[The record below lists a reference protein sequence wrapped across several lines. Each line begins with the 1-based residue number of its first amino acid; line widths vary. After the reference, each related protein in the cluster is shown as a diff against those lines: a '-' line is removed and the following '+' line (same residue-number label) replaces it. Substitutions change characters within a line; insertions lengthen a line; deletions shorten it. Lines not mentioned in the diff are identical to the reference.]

1 MLPTRQARPRTRST
15 DRVAPRAIAMS
26 QLIAERRDRLD
37 DETRFLLSWF
47 VRPVLTGAVMPS
59 GRVLAA
65 TMASYVDPKV
75 PGPVIELGPGTG
87 PVTEALLARGL
98 PPERLILVEF
108 SQDFCNLLRKRF
120 PGTTVVRGDAYAL
133 EDTLGS
139 ILKEPAA
146 AIISSLPLLT
156 KPPEQRA
163 ALLDTAHDLMAPGS
177 PFVQFTYG
185 LKPPIPPG
193 ATGSVV
199 GRSSQVW
206 RNLPPA
212 RVWTYRR
219 PGVAAIDA

>member
-1 MLPTRQARPRTRST
+1 VLPTRRPVPRARST
-15 DRVAPRAIAMS
+15 PRAVAVS
-26 QLIAERRDRLD
+26 QILAERRDRLD

-65 TMASYVDPKV
+65 TMASYVDPKA

-108 SQDFCNLLRKRF
+108 CQDFCNLLRKRF
-120 PGTTVVRGDAYAL
+120 PGATVVRGDAYAL

-146 AIISSLPLLT
+146 AILSSLPLLT

-163 ALLDTAHDLMAPGS
+163 ALLHTAHDLMAPGA

-185 LKPPIPPG
+185 LKPPIPPE
-193 ATGSVV
+193 ATGSVI

-219 PGVAAIDA
+219 PAAAKLGD

>member
-1 MLPTRQARPRTRST
+1 VKVASVPPTRRSVSRAT
-15 DRVAPRAIAMS
+15 PRAVAVAQS
-26 QLIAERRDRLD
+26 LAERRDRLD
-37 DETRFLLSWF
+37 DEARFLLSWF
-47 VRPVLTGAVMPS
+47 VSPVLTGAVMPS
-59 GRVLAA
+59 GKVLAA
-65 TMASYVDPKV
+65 TMASYVDPAI

-98 PPERLILVEF
+98 PPERLILVEYC
-108 SQDFCNLLRKRF
+108 QDFCALLRKRF
-120 PGTTVVRGDAYAL
+120 PGAKVVRGDAYAI
-133 EDTLGS
+133 DTVLGS
-139 ILKEPAA
+139 LLKEPASA
-146 AIISSLPLLT
+146 VLSSLPLLT

-163 ALLDTAHDLMAPGS
+163 ALLRTAHDLMHPGA

-185 LKPPIPPG
+185 VKPPIPPE

-219 PGVAAIDA
+219 PGLARLDD